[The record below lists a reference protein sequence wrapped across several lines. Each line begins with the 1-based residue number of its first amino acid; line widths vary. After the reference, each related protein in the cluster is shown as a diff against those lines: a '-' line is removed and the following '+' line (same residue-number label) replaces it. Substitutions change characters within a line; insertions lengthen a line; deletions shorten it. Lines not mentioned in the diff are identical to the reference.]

1 MNTGMNYRTTVFGMT
16 AGIMLLGSGMAY
28 ASPVTVPNTFTSG
41 TPAVAADVNANF
53 NAVAVGVNDNDS
65 RITTNAGSIGTNA
78 SDIAALDAR
87 IAALESAAPGPITVA
102 SLNGTYKL
110 FSLDD
115 GTGYHQDPAGFVA
128 DDNDVIT
135 EDASISFDGAGNFS
149 GVIDNGVDL
158 VRVTD
163 AAGVPTY
170 TPTSTTGTVVAGT
183 YTVSGSTV
191 TLNFT
196 APGVSTETAY
206 LAADTN
212 VFIMHAISANAG
224 AGWEFYSTYIRVG
237 VKLAP

>member
-1 MNTGMNYRTTVFGMT
+1 MNTGMNYKTTVFGLT
-16 AGIMLLGSGMAY
+16 AGIMMFGSSMVY
-28 ASPVTVPNTFTSG
+28 ASPVTIPNTFTSG

-53 NAVAVGVNDNDS
+53 DAVAAGVNDNDS
-65 RITTNAGSIGTNA
+65 RITTNNGSISTNA

-87 IAALESAAPGPITVA
+87 IAALESAGTMSVA

-110 FSLDD
+110 FSLDN
-115 GTGYHQDPAGFVA
+115 GTGYHQDAGGFVA

-135 EDASISFDGAGNFS
+135 EDASITFDGAGNFS
-149 GVIDNGVDL
+149 GTIDNGADL
-158 VRVTD
+158 ARVTD
-163 AAGVPTY
+163 STGAPTY
-170 TPTSTTGTVVAGT
+170 TLTDTSGTVLGGT

-196 APGVSTETAY
+196 TPGVSTETAY

-212 VFIMHAISANAG
+212 VFIMHSATAEVG
-224 AGWEFYSTYIRVG
+224 TGWEFYSTYIRVG